1 MAKKVAKKKVEK
13 TMHEF
18 KEGVLH
24 SGSKKGPVV
33 HNEKQ
38 AIAIG
43 LSEARKA
50 GAKIP
55 KKAK

>member
-1 MAKKVAKKKVEK
+1 MAHNPFDTAYKQAKMQK

-18 KEGVLH
+18 KHGDLR

-33 HNEKQ
+33 KNRKQ

-43 LSEARKA
+43 LNQARKH
-50 GAKIP
+50 KPI
-55 KKAK
+55 